1 MNTTKAVYNKLFS
14 KKTELETH
22 KVELGAIQDL
32 EKLQVESS
40 KFYNKYVN
48 EMDSAKAVLSSAIKI
63 AQKSVEKNKEALKLR
78 NNVEAIAKD
87 IGMPLP
93 KSVTQINPKVA
104 LEISEKDLKTMQSLF
119 KQFKVR

>member
-1 MNTTKAVYNKLFS
+1 MNTTKTVFNKLYS

-22 KVELGAIQDL
+22 KIELGAIQDL
-32 EKLQVESS
+32 EKIQVESS
-40 KFYNKYVN
+40 KFYDKYVN